1 MTRPEASRRLVPPSD
16 WLNTVVASEPSLGA
30 GFLVMVTLLAAVLR
44 FFRLGGQSLWVD
56 EVMSWQT
63 IRPGV
68 DLAFVEQITDAIQ
81 GPLYLALTW
90 PLLRIA
96 DTEIMLRL
104 VPALAGVLAV
114 PLFALTVQRLFN
126 ARSARLAA
134 LLLAISPF
142 HVWYSQEG
150 RGYALLLL
158 CTILMGY
165 LFLRLFEDRPGFG
178 VSAGLA
184 LAMAAGVW
192 SNMSAIFLMVAL
204 GLTVLFWQAPRT
216 GRQWGVWSL
225 AFVGAGFLVLPWVL
239 KASGIWA
246 VDRLVVTAATGESLR
261 GETTFTPLALP
272 YSLYTFFYGFSL
284 GPSLRELHAPD
295 KWPVLRQFLP
305 VLLVAAVPVGV
316 SLVSGLLALRRR
328 QGFLL
333 LWILIPLAILIF
345 LAVRN
350 VKPWN
355 PRYVAVVLPWLLT
368 LSAAGL
374 VRLPRR
380 TGAGFTLLLMG
391 LMLFSLWGHFS
402 DGRYAK
408 ADIRGMVEFISAR
421 ETSEGDPVPDAV
433 LVPSVGN
440 VFKYYYRGP
449 ADILNDFGWP
459 QLRSAQDAEAFCDST
474 LSGRDALL
482 WVVARSWYFD
492 PQDHLPGALAR
503 RGHLRLIHETP
514 GALLYSWQRPV
525 FREVHH
531 GE

>member
-1 MTRPEASRRLVPPSD
+1 
-16 WLNTVVASEPSLGA
+16 
-30 GFLVMVTLLAAVLR
+30 MVTLLAAVLR

-56 EVMSWQT
+56 EAMSWQT
-63 IRPGV
+63 IRPGA
-68 DLAFVEQITDAIQ
+68 DLAFIEQITDAIQ

-90 PLLRIA
+90 PLLRVA
-96 DTEIMLRL
+96 DSEVMLRL
-104 VPALAGVLAV
+104 IPALAGVVAV
-114 PLFALTVQRLFN
+114 PLFALTVQRLFD

-134 LLLAISPF
+134 LLLALSPF

-158 CTILMGY
+158 FTILMGY
-165 LFLRLFEDRPGFG
+165 LFLRLWEDRVDLGK
-178 VSAGLA
+178 AAWLA

-204 GLTVLFWQAPRT
+204 GLTVLFWRFPRT

-225 AFVGAGFLVLPWVL
+225 AFVGAGILVLPWVL

-246 VDRLVVTAATGESLR
+246 VDRLVVTAATGEALR

-272 YSLYTFFYGFSL
+272 YSLFTFFYGFSL

-295 KWPVLRQFLP
+295 RWPVLRQFLP
-305 VLLVAAVPVGV
+305 ILVVAAVPVGV

-368 LSAAGL
+368 LAAAGL

-391 LMLFSLWGHFS
+391 LMLFSLWGHFH

-408 ADIRGMVEFISAR
+408 ADIRGVVEFISAQ
-421 ETSEGDPVPDAV
+421 EAAESKPAPEAI
-433 LVPSVGN
+433 LVPSVSN
-440 VFKYYYRGP
+440 VFKYYYRGS
-449 ADILNDFGWP
+449 AEILNDFGWP
-459 QLRSAQDAEAFCDST
+459 QLRSAQAAEAFCDST
-474 LSGRDALL
+474 LDGRDALL
-482 WVVARSWYFD
+482 WVVARPWYFD
-492 PQDHLPGALAR
+492 PQDHLAGTLAR

-514 GALLYSWQRPV
+514 GALLYSWRRPESQ
-525 FREVHH
+525 EVGH